1 MSSRFSGIAEAR
13 KERLAKMGVS
23 DPMEEDRSP
32 KKTSKKTIAKTA
44 GKGSRSSKEKGALKV
59 LSTEKTLPEPNIE
72 TSTSKKSKKL
82 EAPAAA
88 PRKLRF
94 TANLS
99 PEIISRAR
107 AASYWV
113 PGLTVSMLVER
124 ALEKEI
130 KALETE
136 YNEGKAFKEA
146 GPLKLGRPIKE
157 P

>member
-1 MSSRFSGIAEAR
+1 MDN
-13 KERLAKMGVS
+13 AKQFATILDDQGGLLTH
-23 DPMEEDRSP
+23 
-32 KKTSKKTIAKTA
+32 KKKPAAKTPQK
-44 GKGSRSSKEKGALKV
+44 GKGTKATPKRKPLKV
-59 LSTEKTLPEPNIE
+59 VSGNKEQIKEQ
-72 TSTSKKSKKL
+72 KKS
-82 EAPAAA
+82 APAA

-130 KALETE
+130 KALENE
-136 YNEGKAFKEA
+136 HNEGKAFKEA
-146 GPLKLGRPIKE
+146 GPLKLGRPIKD
-157 P
+157 